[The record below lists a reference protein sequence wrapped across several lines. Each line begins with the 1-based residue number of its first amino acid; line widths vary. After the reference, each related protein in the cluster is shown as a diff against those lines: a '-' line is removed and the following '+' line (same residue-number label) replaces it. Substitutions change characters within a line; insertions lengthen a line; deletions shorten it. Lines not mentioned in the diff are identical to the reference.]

1 MDCKQYE
8 NQLLK
13 LLENEDNI
21 SFFCD
26 SLDKTL
32 WNNYKERKEL
42 IDYVI
47 NFCEKNGLDEAL
59 AWMYYYLGWHN
70 YEFSN
75 YKKSIELYKISKDIF
90 TNNDNKKGLVYAY
103 NGLIAIYCQNGQYE
117 LANELGISGIAI
129 AKEINEKDLVAKL
142 LLNTSITNILAGSY
156 EYAKEILDYIIYT
169 HDYDNLSDLY
179 KVVYNKALAEIEI
192 NLGNFDA
199 AFMCL
204 QYAIENNNK
213 MGVNVFTSELYKLS
227 GCYFGRIAQIEN
239 AEKDFEYSCQVATD
253 NDYLFEKCEALIEWA
268 KIKFDYGD
276 NDKAVHLLNEAIE
289 ISNENKFYR
298 IIKNSSMLLYDYY
311 NKVKEYKKSL
321 INLELYLKIDRE
333 IQNYN
338 ITSYIGRANSNNINK
353 EIKLY
358 RILHDKTE
366 VLSYIG
372 QKIISTLDVKKM
384 IIEINNEINKLVKI
398 DFFAITVYD
407 SDTDEMLVTAFEENK
422 LNVKPPI
429 KMETSSTFSAYCI
442 KNKKPVIINDI
453 REEYKKYVNKITL
466 EGRGV
471 NAPLSIIYLP
481 LIIKDEVVGVMTVQS
496 LKVNAYDTDDVN
508 RLKVI
513 ANYIAIALKNAIKYE
528 KMEQVAVYD
537 SLTGFLTKREI
548 LKEGNSQSED
558 FRNSLKNFCILMID
572 IDDFKKVNDTYGH
585 IVGDQAIK
593 MITQTIGKLIR
604 NTDFIGRY
612 GGDEFLLICPN
623 TTMKTAY
630 KIAER
635 IRKTVENT
643 KYIIKDNIDISTT
656 LSIGIYEFN
665 DKELT
670 FSDGVN
676 RADSSMYN
684 AKNNNKNKVVA
695 YK

>member
-1 MDCKQYE
+1 MDFKQYE
-8 NQLLK
+8 KQLLK
-13 LLENEDNI
+13 LLENEENI

-26 SLDKTL
+26 LLDKEL
-32 WNNYKERKEL
+32 WDDCKKRKEL
-42 IDYVI
+42 IDHVI
-47 NFCEKNGLDEAL
+47 KFCEKNGLDEAL
-59 AWMYYYLGWHN
+59 AWMYYYLGWHH
-70 YEFSN
+70 YEFSD
-75 YKKSIELYKISKDIF
+75 YKKSIELYKISRDIF
-90 TNNDNKKGLVYAY
+90 VNNDNKKGLVYAY

-117 LANELGISGIAI
+117 LANELGVSGIAL
-129 AKEINEKDLVAKL
+129 AKDINEKDLVAKL

-156 EYAKEILDYIIYT
+156 EYAKEILEYIVST
-169 HDYDNLSDLY
+169 HDFENSTDLY
-179 KVVYNKALAEIEI
+179 KIVYNKALAEVEI
-192 NLGNFDA
+192 NIGNFDA
-199 AFMCL
+199 AFKCL
-204 QYAIENNNK
+204 EFAIENNNK
-213 MGVNVFTSELYKLS
+213 RGVNVFTSELYKLL
-227 GCYFGRIAQIEN
+227 GCYYGRMAQIEN
-239 AEKDFEYSCQVATD
+239 AEKEFEYSCQIATE

-276 NDKAVHLLNEAIE
+276 NQQAVYLLNEAIK

-311 NKVKEYKKSL
+311 NKIKDFKNSL
-321 INLELYLKIDRE
+321 LNLELYLKVDRE

-338 ITSYIGRANSNNINK
+338 RTSYIGKSNANSLNK

-366 VLSYIG
+366 ILYSIG
-372 QKIISTLDVKKM
+372 QKIIATLDVKKM
-384 IIEINNEINKLVKI
+384 IIEMNNDINKLVKT

-407 SDTDEMLVTAFEENK
+407 SDTDEMLVTAIEDNK

-429 KMETSSTFSAYCI
+429 KVETSSTFSAYCI
-442 KNKKPVIINDI
+442 KNKKPIIINDI
-453 REEYKKYVNKITL
+453 RVEYKKYVNKITS

-471 NAPLSIIYLP
+471 DSPLSIIYLP
-481 LIIKDEVVGVMTVQS
+481 LLIKDEVVGVMTVQS
-496 LKVNAYDTDDVN
+496 LKVNEYDTDDVN

-548 LKEGNSQSED
+548 LKEGNLQSED
-558 FRNSLKNFCILMID
+558 YKSSLKSFCILMID

-585 IVGDQAIK
+585 VVGDQAIK

-604 NTDFIGRY
+604 ITDFIGRY

-623 TTMKTAY
+623 TNMKTAY

-643 KYIIKDNIDISTT
+643 KYIIKDGVVINTT

-665 DKELT
+665 DKELS
-670 FSDGVN
+670 FSDGISK
-676 RADSSMYN
+676 ADLSMYN
-684 AKNNNKNKVVA
+684 AKNSNKNKVIA
-695 YK
+695 YE

>member
-1 MDCKQYE
+1 
-8 NQLLK
+8 
-13 LLENEDNI
+13 
-21 SFFCD
+21 
-26 SLDKTL
+26 
-32 WNNYKERKEL
+32 
-42 IDYVI
+42 
-47 NFCEKNGLDEAL
+47 
-59 AWMYYYLGWHN
+59 
-70 YEFSN
+70 
-75 YKKSIELYKISKDIF
+75 
-90 TNNDNKKGLVYAY
+90 
-103 NGLIAIYCQNGQYE
+103 
-117 LANELGISGIAI
+117 
-129 AKEINEKDLVAKL
+129 
-142 LLNTSITNILAGSY
+142 
-156 EYAKEILDYIIYT
+156 
-169 HDYDNLSDLY
+169 
-179 KVVYNKALAEIEI
+179 
-192 NLGNFDA
+192 
-199 AFMCL
+199 
-204 QYAIENNNK
+204 
-213 MGVNVFTSELYKLS
+213 
-227 GCYFGRIAQIEN
+227 
-239 AEKDFEYSCQVATD
+239 
-253 NDYLFEKCEALIEWA
+253 
-268 KIKFDYGD
+268 
-276 NDKAVHLLNEAIE
+276 
-289 ISNENKFYR
+289 
-298 IIKNSSMLLYDYY
+298 
-311 NKVKEYKKSL
+311 
-321 INLELYLKIDRE
+321 
-333 IQNYN
+333 
-338 ITSYIGRANSNNINK
+338 
-353 EIKLY
+353 
-358 RILHDKTE
+358 
-366 VLSYIG
+366 
-372 QKIISTLDVKKM
+372 M
-384 IIEINNEINKLVKI
+384 IIEVNNEINKLVKT

-422 LNVKPPI
+422 LDVKPPI
-429 KMETSSTFSAYCI
+429 KVETSSTFTAYCI

-453 REEYKKYVNKITL
+453 RVEYKKYVNKISL

-481 LIIKDEVVGVMTVQS
+481 LIIKDEVVGVMTVQN

-548 LKEGNSQSED
+548 LKEGNLQSEN
-558 FRNSLKNFCILMID
+558 FRNSLKYFCILMID
-572 IDDFKKVNDTYGH
+572 IDDFKRVNDTYGH

-593 MITQTIGKLIR
+593 MVTQTIGKLIR

-643 KYIIKDNIDISTT
+643 KYIIKDDIDISTT

>member
-8 NQLLK
+8 KQLLK

-26 SLDKTL
+26 LLDKTL
-32 WNNYKERKEL
+32 WDDCKARIEL
-42 IDYVI
+42 IDYVMK
-47 NFCEKNGLDEAL
+47 FCEKNGLDEAL
-59 AWMYYYLGWHN
+59 AWMYYHFGWHK
-70 YEFSN
+70 YEFSD
-75 YKKSIELYKISKDIF
+75 YKKSIELFKLSKDIF
-90 TNNDNKKGLVYAY
+90 VNNDNKKGLVYAY

-117 LANELGISGIAI
+117 LANELGIAGIAI
-129 AKEINEKDLVAKL
+129 SKEINEKELEAKL

-156 EYAKEILDYIIYT
+156 DYAKEILDYIANT
-169 HDYDNLSDLY
+169 NNFNNLTDLY
-179 KVVYNKALAEIEI
+179 KIVYNKALAETEI
-192 NLGNFDA
+192 NLGNFDEA
-199 AFMCL
+199 YKCL
-204 QYAIENNNK
+204 KYAVESNNK
-213 MGVNVFTSELYKLS
+213 KGINVFTSELYKLL
-227 GCYFGRIAQIEN
+227 GCYYGRMAQIDN
-239 AEKDFEYSCQVATD
+239 AEKEFEYSCQVATE
-253 NDYLFEKCEALIEWA
+253 NNYLFEKCEALIEWA
-268 KIKFDYGD
+268 KFKLDYGD
-276 NDKAVHLLNEAIE
+276 NDKAVELLNESIR

-298 IIKNSSMLLYDYY
+298 IIKNSSIILYDYY
-311 NKVKEYKKSL
+311 YKIKDFKKSL
-321 INLELYLKIDRE
+321 LNLELYLKVDRE
-333 IQNYN
+333 IKNN
-338 ITSYIGRANSNNINK
+338 NSTSYIGKANSKNQNK
-353 EIKLY
+353 EINLY

-366 VLSYIG
+366 ILSSMG
-372 QKIISTLDVKKM
+372 EKIISTLDIKKM
-384 IIEINNEINKLVKI
+384 ITEVNNEINKIVKA
-398 DFFAITVYD
+398 DFFAITVYNA
-407 SDTDEMLVTAFEENK
+407 DTDEMIITAIEEKN

-429 KMETSSTFSAYCI
+429 KVGTSSTFSAYCI
-442 KNKKPVIINDI
+442 KNKKPVVINDV
-453 REEYKKYVNKITL
+453 RVEYKKYVNKISE

-471 NAPLSIIYLP
+471 NSPLSIIYLP

-513 ANYIAIALKNAIKYE
+513 ANYIAISIKNAVQYE

-558 FRNSLKNFCILMID
+558 FKISLKSFCILMID

-585 IVGDQAIK
+585 VVGDQAIK
-593 MITQTIGKLIR
+593 MVTQTIARLIR
-604 NTDFIGRY
+604 VTDFIGRY

-643 KYIIKDNIDISTT
+643 KYTIKENVVINTT

-670 FSDGVN
+670 FSDGIKK
-676 RADSSMYN
+676 ADSSMYN
-684 AKNNNKNKVVA
+684 AKNSNKNKVVT
-695 YK
+695 YE

>member
-1 MDCKQYE
+1 MDFKQYE
-8 NQLLK
+8 KQLLK
-13 LLENEDNI
+13 LLENEENI

-26 SLDKTL
+26 LLDKVL
-32 WNNYKERKEL
+32 WDDSKARKEL

-47 NFCEKNGLDEAL
+47 DFCEQNGLDEAL
-59 AWMYYYLGWHN
+59 AWMYYYLGWHH
-70 YEFSN
+70 YEFSD
-75 YKKSIELYKISKDIF
+75 YKKSIELYKISRDIF
-90 TNNDNKKGLVYAY
+90 VNNDNKKGLVYAY

-117 LANELGISGIAI
+117 LANELGISGIALS
-129 AKEINEKDLVAKL
+129 KDINEKDLVAKL

-156 EYAKEILDYIIYT
+156 EYAKEILEYVVNT
-169 HDYDNLSDLY
+169 HDYENSSDLY
-179 KVVYNKALAEIEI
+179 KIVYNKALAEAEI
-192 NLGNFDA
+192 NIGNFDA
-199 AFMCL
+199 AYKCL

-213 MGVNVFTSELYKLS
+213 KGVNVFTSELYKLL
-227 GCYFGRIAQIEN
+227 GCYYGRMAQIEN
-239 AEKDFEYSCQVATD
+239 AEKQFEYSCQIATE

-268 KIKFDYGD
+268 KFKFDYGD
-276 NDKAVHLLNEAIE
+276 NQKAVNLLNEAIK
-289 ISNENKFYR
+289 ISNENKFNR
-298 IIKNSSMLLYDYY
+298 IIKNSSMLLYDYF
-311 NKVKEYKKSL
+311 NNIKDFKNSL
-321 INLELYLKIDRE
+321 INLELYLKVDRE

-338 ITSYIGRANSNNINK
+338 RTSYIGKSNSNSLNK

-366 VLSYIG
+366 ILSSIG

-384 IIEINNEINKLVKI
+384 IIEMNNDINKLVKT

-407 SDTDEMLVTAFEENK
+407 SDTDEMLMTAMEDNK

-429 KMETSSTFSAYCI
+429 KVETSSTFSAYCI
-442 KNKKPVIINDI
+442 KNKKPIIINDI
-453 REEYKKYVNKITL
+453 RVEYKKYVNKITS

-471 NAPLSIIYLP
+471 DSPLSIIYLP
-481 LIIKDEVVGVMTVQS
+481 LLIKDEVVGVMTVQS
-496 LKVNAYDTDDVN
+496 LKVNEYDSDDVN

-558 FRNSLKNFCILMID
+558 YKNSLKSFCILMID

-585 IVGDQAIK
+585 VVGDQAIK
-593 MITQTIGKLIR
+593 MITQTIGKLTRI
-604 NTDFIGRY
+604 TDFIGRY

-623 TTMKTAY
+623 TNMKTAY

-643 KYIIKDNIDISTT
+643 KYVIKEGVVINTT
-656 LSIGIYEFN
+656 LSIGVYEFN
-665 DKELT
+665 DKELS
-670 FSDGVN
+670 FSDGIN
-676 RADSSMYN
+676 KADLSMYN
-684 AKNNNKNKVVA
+684 AKNSNKNKVIA
-695 YK
+695 YE